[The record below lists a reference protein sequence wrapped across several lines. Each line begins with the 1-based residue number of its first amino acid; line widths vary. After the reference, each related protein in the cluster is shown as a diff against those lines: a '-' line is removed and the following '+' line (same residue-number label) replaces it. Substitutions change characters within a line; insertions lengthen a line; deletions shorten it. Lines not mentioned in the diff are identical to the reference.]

1 MSRSRLLPPLVAG
14 VVVMWAAALVAGCG
28 DLGPAIPRVFTQISA
43 GGGQTCALAA
53 GGLAYCWGNNYYD
66 QLGTGSTSWENCD
79 GPSCSTTPMPV
90 LGGLRFS
97 AVTVGG
103 IETCGVTPGGTA
115 YCWGLLAPGFFST
128 LPSWVGPLPRS
139 LPGRVVGGLPF
150 AELSAGFSFVCGV
163 TGAGAA
169 YCLGDN
175 TAGALGIGQYSPGD
189 SSPVAVAGNLVFS
202 HISAGEVSSC
212 GVTLGGVAYCWGD
225 NYTGALGTGD
235 TTSHPS
241 PAAVTGGLVFA
252 TVTAGGDHSCGLT
265 AGAAAYCWGSNGS
278 GELGVGDTRQRLA
291 PVPVQ
296 GGLAFSAVSAGGR
309 HTCGL
314 AAGRAYCWG
323 FNFAGQLGVGDTIN
337 RMVPTPVAG
346 GLTFASISTGDFHTC
361 ALTSSGAA
369 YCWGMNESGELGVG
383 DTINRMVP
391 TPVAVGGPP

>member
-1 MSRSRLLPPLVAG
+1 MIRNGLPPPLVAG
-14 VVVMWAAALVAGCG
+14 VVVTWAAALVAGCG

-53 GGLAYCWGNNYYD
+53 GGLAYCWGDNYYD

-79 GPSCSTTPMPV
+79 GPSCSTTPVPV

-97 AVTVGG
+97 SVTSGEG
-103 IETCGVTPGGTA
+103 ATCGVTPGGSA
-115 YCWGLLAPGFFST
+115 YCWGLLRPLGSFPIVPVSR
-128 LPSWVGPLPRS
+128 LPVW
-139 LPGRVVGGLPF
+139 LPGRVPGGPAF
-150 AELSAGFSFVCGV
+150 ADVSAGASFACGV

-169 YCLGDN
+169 YCWGDN
-175 TAGALGIGQYSPGD
+175 EVGQFGTGQVSQGD
-189 SSPVAVAGNLVFS
+189 SSPAAVAGNLVFS
-202 HISAGEVSSC
+202 HISAGGLYAC
-212 GVTLGGVAYCWGD
+212 GVTLGGVAYCWGYNKD
-225 NYTGALGTGD
+225 GELGTGD
-235 TTSHPS
+235 TTSHPF

-252 TVTAGGDHSCGLT
+252 TVTAGDDHSCGLT

-346 GLTFASISTGDFHTC
+346 GLTFVSISTGDLHTC

-369 YCWGMNESGELGVG
+369 YCWGMNEVGELGVG